1 MMFFSAMPVVLA
13 AMMWDRFLLW
23 LTIRMN
29 LIPVPTVV
37 LPEAVVPSRKSAST
51 PSTVLIKSMYF
62 WDRGK
67 IKWIIIGVIVIGI
80 AGAALGGKDN
90 SVKRVNS
97 SEDTVQKE
105 SSSKDSPTP
114 ESTGASVAQTDGQDA
129 GDLTFKPGETAELN
143 DVQVTL
149 TGVTE
154 SKGSDYNKPTD
165 GNIFVLAEFEIVNNS
180 EKELAISSLIS
191 FDAYQDG
198 YSTSLSLSALMENDS
213 EHLDD
218 SDVICLGKV
227 IGKVEEDIM
236 DKENF

>member
-1 MMFFSAMPVVLA
+1 M
-13 AMMWDRFLLW
+13 
-23 LTIRMN
+23 
-29 LIPVPTVV
+29 
-37 LPEAVVPSRKSAST
+37 
-51 PSTVLIKSMYF
+51 
-62 WDRGK
+62 
-67 IKWIIIGVIVIGI
+67 IGI

-129 GDLTFKPGETAELN
+129 GDLIFKPGETAELN
-143 DVQVTL
+143 NVQVTL

-213 EHLDD
+213 EQLDD

-227 IGKVEEDIM
+227 IGKGEEDIM